1 MKQNN
6 TIRLLFINQSEND
19 AVETN
24 NLLRNSGLILRPKI
38 ISNSNTFETEIHNG
52 IYDIILFTDNISDL
66 SLPIVIKKL
75 ATVKSDAAL
84 IYIGDKTND
93 EVLQLM
99 KAGVSAV
106 VSEEPEELIEL
117 VVKKEVAALRALR
130 NEKQLNKK
138 ISDSE
143 NRCLQLI
150 DNSRDAIAYLHE
162 GMHILSNDPY
172 YKMFGYESRD
182 DIEVM
187 PIMDLVA
194 SEDNAKLKETL
205 RYYAELESKDADPQ
219 ESVQNEN
226 TLKVTGLKENG
237 SEFQM
242 KMEFQPATMD
252 GENCIQI
259 IIRNDGLSQKAQQK
273 LQAKLASLNAQC
285 QETGLY
291 NRRYFIEQLKKAVDN
306 AIDNDNNAYLFFI
319 SIDKFIEIKKTLGD
333 IESDQIIVDI
343 ADLIKNTIKE
353 DISLARFESYKFSAI
368 VKTDDE
374 QHAMQMA
381 EVIRKTVEAHIAS
394 ASQKSIAITC
404 SIGVM
409 RIDTSNSG
417 TQSCLTHVQK
427 ACNIAMQEG
436 GNKIQLHVPDAK
448 EMDDKQLT
456 RYWNN
461 EVSNAIKQKRM
472 FLVFQPVVN
481 LFGEGSEDFEVFIRL
496 RDEQGDTI
504 FPREFLPLTEAS
516 GFSLHIDRWIITEA
530 MKILSERIAAGHYN
544 RFIIKLTGVSLSD
557 AKLFPWIKHNL
568 ERYKLKPEHVIF
580 QTKVQL
586 AAEHL
591 RHTQHLSKQLHQ
603 LGCQFSLEHF
613 GKEANAFAL
622 LKHINTDFLKL
633 DSELVQNIA
642 TNTENLEKLT
652 EVCTQANEANVKTIA
667 PFIEEPGALSVIWQS
682 GAHYIQGTF
691 LQEPSTSLDFDFS
704 SFS

>member
-1 MKQNN
+1 VKQNN

-38 ISNSNTFETEIHNG
+38 ISNSNAFETEIHNG

-75 ATVKSDAAL
+75 ATIKSDAAL

-194 SEDNAKLKETL
+194 PEDSAKLKETL
-205 RYYAELESKDADPQ
+205 RYYAELESKDHDPQ

-242 KMEFQPATMD
+242 KMEFQPATME

-306 AIDNDNNAYLFFI
+306 AIDHDNNAYLFFI

-481 LFGEGSEDFEVFIRL
+481 LFGEGSEDFEIFIRL